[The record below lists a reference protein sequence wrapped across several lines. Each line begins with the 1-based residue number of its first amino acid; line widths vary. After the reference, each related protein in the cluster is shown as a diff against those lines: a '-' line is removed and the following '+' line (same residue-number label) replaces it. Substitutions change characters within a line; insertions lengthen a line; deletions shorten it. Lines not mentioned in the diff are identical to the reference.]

1 MIAPRC
7 GIPFLIALTLV
18 SFSACDGWSNI
29 TPRDTIIHKSMAGYK
44 MKIPS
49 HLVLATMQYAEGT
62 EEQEVTDFDFVLELP
77 SLKEVTTPDQ
87 RARLNMPPPPSEGH
101 SFFEQ
106 WLTGTIST
114 SLPPR
119 YGGNYPLDRFNF
131 WRNDVLKD
139 GPYNKVSDELGLN
152 HWTIDGAKYKNPQVL
167 PSSISEFYYSYEHN
181 TLVTCRDSL
190 TIVEPIYKY
199 SICEQY
205 FNIKKYEATV
215 KITYSR
221 MWLKNWENMQD
232 VIIEKFENLSL

>member
-1 MIAPRC
+1 MLCRAGAWIMLALSLTALFSC
-7 GIPFLIALTLV
+7 LGKASTESDDGIIY
-18 SFSACDGWSNI
+18 
-29 TPRDTIIHKSMAGYK
+29 KSMSGYK

-49 HLVLATMQYAEGT
+49 HLILATMQFAEGT
-62 EEQEVTDFDFVLELP
+62 DEQDITDFDFVLELP
-77 SLKEVTTPDQ
+77 NLDEVITPDQ
-87 RARLNMPPPPSEGH
+87 RARLSNPPPPTEGH
-101 SFFEQ
+101 GFSEE
-106 WLTGTIST
+106 WLTGTMST
-114 SLPPR
+114 SLPAQ

-181 TLVTCRDSL
+181 TLVTCRDSV

-221 MWLKNWENMQD
+221 MWLKNWKNMQD